1 MMESRMTENETPNT
15 APEAAQPKPKRRWGR
30 RIVVGAVLLGIGAAA
45 GAGIGVNAVKAQFL
59 RGFDMKDMSTEE
71 ISDRVDRRVERIL
84 SRVDG
89 TPEQRQQISTIAKAA
104 INDLKTM
111 EFAPREV
118 HSKAVELLSADTFD
132 RAALETLRA
141 EQVVKFDAA
150 SKRIVQAVSDAAG
163 VLTVEQRKELVAKM
177 GERGWRGGDRER
189 HGRHGGGW
197 GWR

>member
-1 MMESRMTENETPNT
+1 
-15 APEAAQPKPKRRWGR
+15 
-30 RIVVGAVLLGIGAAA
+30 
-45 GAGIGVNAVKAQFL
+45 
-59 RGFDMKDMSTEE
+59 MSTEE

>member
-1 MMESRMTENETPNT
+1 MTQNETPNA
-15 APEAAQPKPKRRWGR
+15 APEAAQSKPKRRWGR
-30 RIVVGAVLLGIGAAA
+30 RIIIGTVLVGVGAAA
-45 GAGIGVNAVKAQFL
+45 GAGIGVNAVKAQFM

-104 INDLKTM
+104 IGDLKTM

-118 HSKAVELLSADTFD
+118 HSKAMALLSADTFD

-141 EQVVKFDAA
+141 EQVAKFDTA

-177 GERGWRGGDRER
+177 GERGWRGGHHGP
-189 HGRHGGGW
+189 HGRDGGW